1 MHIQETRHAKHKT
14 RLDKTPRRGMRRH
27 TNIRQTHSKTST
39 TRQAQ
44 QDTHNK
50 TQARMG
56 YTGGHGV
63 CPPGVSTHGISPK
76 NGFPPSHGAGSGR
89 LQGGGGGG
97 RGRGGGGGDTPAPS
111 QLESQWESQELPN
124 QLQDPLL
131 RASHGANTGSV
142 DVTQG
147 QWTGQARGGET
158 DQLLSHPPRLTHPGY
173 DPPTCSGYP
182 ALVHGG
188 VDTPAAG
195 TRGGRGGRTMVHR
208 VH

>member
-142 DVTQG
+142 VMLCRGSVDR
-147 QWTGQARGGET
+147 TGAGRG
-158 DQLLSHPPRLTHPGY
+158 DRPAVVAL
-173 DPPTCSGYP
+173 P
-182 ALVHGG
+182 ALG
-188 VDTPAAG
+188 TPRIRPAHLFWVSSTGAR
-195 TRGGRGGRTMVHR
+195 RG
-208 VH
+208 